1 MYTYIILGQIPGTNV
16 HISFQVWVILTIMAI
31 VFGPSIYR
39 YFTEDLST
47 DKNDQDAMHASRLHL
62 RAK

>member
-1 MYTYIILGQIPGTNV
+1 MYTYIILGQIPGTNI
-16 HISFQVWVILTIMAI
+16 HISFQVWVIITIMAL

-39 YFTEDLST
+39 YFTEDLKPST
-47 DKNDQDAMHASRLHL
+47 NEDDQMHANRLHL

>member
-1 MYTYIILGQIPGTNV
+1 MYTYIILGQIPGTNI

-39 YFTEDLST
+39 YFTEDIKS
-47 DKNDQDAMHASRLHL
+47 DQSEQDAMHASRLHL

>member
-1 MYTYIILGQIPGTNV
+1 MYTYIILGQIPGTNI

-39 YFTEDLST
+39 YFTEDLKS
-47 DKNDQDAMHASRLHL
+47 DQSEQDAMHASRLHL

>member
-1 MYTYIILGQIPGTNV
+1 MYTYLVLGQIPGTNIQ
-16 HISFQVWVILTIMAI
+16 ISFQAWVIITIMAV

-39 YFTEDLST
+39 YFTEDLN
-47 DKNDQDAMHASRLHL
+47 KNKPSEEQHATRLHT

>member
-1 MYTYIILGQIPGTNV
+1 MYTYLVLGQIPGTNIQ
-16 HISFQVWVILTIMAI
+16 ISFQVWIIITIMAV

-39 YFTEDLST
+39 YFTEDLRKKT
-47 DKNDQDAMHASRLHL
+47 NQDNLHANRLHT